1 MRLLLLPRY
10 GPLGASSRLRMYQ
23 YLPALEAAGFEVTVA
38 PLFSDHY
45 VESLYATGRRPW
57 SDILVGYLKRLRAL
71 LQAGKVDVVWVEKEL
86 LPYLP
91 AVCEHAL
98 SKAHVPYVVDYDD
111 AVFHTYDQ
119 HRLPWVRALL
129 GERLTPLISGAYAVT
144 AGNAYLA
151 DYAQRHGA
159 GRVEIVPT
167 VVDLRRYDVLPEP
180 DDSIFR
186 IGWIGSAS
194 TVKYL
199 DQLREPLRQLARHG
213 DVCLVTIGAPALKGL
228 GVALE
233 QHPWSA
239 DTEAALLATIHV
251 GVMPLPDTPWERGK
265 CGYKLIQYMACG
277 RPVVASPVG
286 INSEIVD
293 DSVGFLAEDHDAWI
307 AALSRLR
314 TQPELRRSQ
323 GAAGR
328 KKIESLYSLQA
339 VAPGISRLLEEAAGM
354 PGCGRAGPQPRGAR
368 RQNAH

>member
-1 MRLLLLPRY
+1 
-10 GPLGASSRLRMYQ
+10 MYQ
-23 YLPALEAAGFEVTVA
+23 YIPALEAAGFEITVS
-38 PLFSDHY
+38 PLFSDSY
-45 VESLYATGRRPW
+45 VDSLYATGSRPRLE
-57 SDILVGYLKRLRAL
+57 IFLGYLRRLKIL
-71 LQAGKVDVVWVEKEL
+71 LQAKQFDVVWVEKEL
-86 LPYLP
+86 FPYLP
-91 AVCEHAL
+91 SMFEHILAAL
-98 SKAHVPYVVDYDD
+98 KVPYVVDYDD
-111 AVFHTYDQ
+111 AVFHSYDQ

-129 GERLTPLISGAYAVT
+129 SERLTPLISRAYAVT
-144 AGNAYLA
+144 AGNTYLA
-151 DYAQRHGA
+151 DYARRHGA
-159 GRVEIVPT
+159 RRVEIIPT
-167 VVDLRRYDVLPEP
+167 VVDLHRYHVLPEP
-180 DDSIFR
+180 DDAVLR
-186 IGWIGSAS
+186 IGWVGSAS

-199 DQLREPLRQLARHG
+199 DQLREPLRQLALHG
-213 DVCLVTIGAPALKGL
+213 DVCLVTIGAPPLRSFV
-228 GVALE
+228 VALE

-277 RPVVASPVG
+277 RPLVASPVG

-314 TQPELRRSQ
+314 TQPKLRRSQ

-354 PGCGRAGPQPRGAR
+354 PGCGRTGPQPRGAR

>member
-239 DTEAALLATIHV
+239 DTEATLLATIHV

-286 INSEIVD
+286 INIDIVD
-293 DSVGFLAEDHDAWI
+293 ASVGFLAKDTDSWI
-307 AALSRLR
+307 QALFNLQ
-314 TQPELRRSQ
+314 THPELRKKM
-323 GAAGR
+323 GLAAR
-328 KKIESLYSLQA
+328 KKIEWQYSLQA
-339 VAPGISRLLEEAAGM
+339 TSSVLVNLLAKAA
-354 PGCGRAGPQPRGAR
+354 
-368 RQNAH
+368 NHS

>member
-1 MRLLLLPRY
+1 MRLLLLSRY

-23 YLPALEAAGFEVTVA
+23 FTPALEAAGFEITVS

-45 VESLYATGRRPW
+45 VESLYATGSRPRLE
-57 SDILVGYLKRLRAL
+57 IFLGYLRRLKIL
-71 LQAGKVDVVWVEKEL
+71 LQVKQFDVVWVEKEL
-86 LPYLP
+86 FPYLP
-91 AVCEHAL
+91 GMFEHSLARL
-98 SKAHVPYVVDYDD
+98 KVPYVVDYDD

-119 HRLPWVRALL
+119 HRLPWVRGLL
-129 GERLTPLISGAYAVT
+129 GERLTPLISGAYTVT

-151 DYAQRHGA
+151 DYARRHGA
-159 GRVEIVPT
+159 ACVEIIPT
-167 VVDLRRYDVLPEP
+167 VVDLHRYRALPEP
-180 DDSIFR
+180 DDSVFR

-199 DQLREPLRQLARHG
+199 DQLREPLRQLALHG
-213 DVCLVTIGAPALKGL
+213 DVCLVTVGAPPLRSF

-293 DSVGFLAEDHDAWI
+293 DGVGFLAADHDAWVG
-307 AALSRLR
+307 ALSLLR
-314 TQPELRRSQ
+314 AQPELRRSQ
-323 GAAGR
+323 GMAGR
-328 KKIESLYSLQA
+328 KKVESRYSLQA

-354 PGCGRAGPQPRGAR
+354 TGSGKTEPRPR
-368 RQNAH
+368 CS